1 MEAKCA
7 CHPEREAVGA
17 CVSCGQ
23 FICAECK
30 TLLGEKIYCNPCA
43 NKMFTTRGAAS
54 TGTGAGTGIGIG
66 ATAPKA
72 ENTSGQ
78 GGSAVVPAEIKGWNW
93 GAFFLGWIWGIG
105 NSVWI
110 SFLEFVPYIG
120 WIMAFVLG
128 AKGNEWA
135 WRYKKWDSV
144 AHFKRTQSTWAKWG
158 IGVACGMFLIVL
170 IYIIIFISMLSSL
183 PPSYW

>member
-7 CHPEREAVGA
+7 CHPDREAVGA

-30 TLLGEKIYCNPCA
+30 TVLGEKIYCNPCA
-43 NKMFTTRGAAS
+43 NKMFTSGTRAR
-54 TGTGAGTGIGIG
+54 AGTGIG
-66 ATAPKA
+66 AAAPGA

-78 GGSAVVPAEIKGWNW
+78 GSLAMVPAEIKGWNW

-110 SFLEFVPYIG
+110 SFLEFVPYLGPIV
-120 WIMAFVLG
+120 MPFVLG
-128 AKGNEWA
+128 AKGSEWA
-135 WRYKKWDSV
+135 WRYKRWDSIG
-144 AHFKRTQSTWAKWG
+144 HFKRTQSTWTKWG
-158 IGVACGMFLIVL
+158 IGVACGIFLITV
-170 IYIIIFISMLSSL
+170 IYIIIFMAMLSSM
-183 PPSYW
+183 PSYW